1 MTFQD
6 AQQRLLAYV
15 RDRIHNGELTE
26 RGFARMIGISQ
37 PHVHNVLK
45 GVRNLSVEISDSILK
60 ILHLSLLDLIPLDEL
75 EGDLRRRKALRPV
88 PELAFLD
95 APIGPGMNWPAGVN
109 WRDRFPAPF
118 GAAALRYG
126 FVAARLI
133 WDAEMS
139 PSVGGYD
146 IAILD
151 TSEQQRTEPSPE
163 GLYVVEREGEAVI
176 RYVRPGARCY
186 YLVTDATLEVPER
199 WEQFNISSGA
209 LPQLIKA
216 RVLWLGRE
224 QWRHLP
230 VHQRGRFLYEVI
242 SS

>member
-60 ILHLSLLDLIPLDEL
+60 ILHLSLLDLIPLEEL
-75 EGDLRRRKALRPV
+75 ESDLRRRRPPQPV

-95 APIGPGMNWPAGVN
+95 GRIGPGMNWPAGID
-109 WRDRFPAPF
+109 WRDRYPVPF
-118 GAAALRYG
+118 AVSALRQS
-126 FVAARLI
+126 FVAARLT
-133 WDAEMS
+133 WDPEMS
-139 PSVGGYD
+139 ASLGKYD
-146 IAILD
+146 VAILD
-151 TSEQQRTEPSPE
+151 TSEGQRAEPSPE
-163 GLYVVEREGEAVI
+163 GLYVVEREGQAVI

-186 YLVTDATLEVPER
+186 YLVTDTTLEVPER
-199 WEQFNISSGA
+199 WEQLSLSSAA
-209 LPQLIKA
+209 LPQFLKA
-216 RVLWLGRE
+216 RVWWLGRE
-224 QWRHLP
+224 QWRQLP

-242 SS
+242 S